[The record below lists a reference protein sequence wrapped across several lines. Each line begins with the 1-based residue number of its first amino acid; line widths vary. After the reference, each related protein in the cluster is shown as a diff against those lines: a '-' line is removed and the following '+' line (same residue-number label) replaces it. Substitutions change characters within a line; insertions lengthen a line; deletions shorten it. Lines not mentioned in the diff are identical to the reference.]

1 MKNISD
7 YLKRFQRAPSDVL
20 GLDVAGSGMKAVRLK
35 RAGGIVSV
43 MSADILPCLP
53 TQESGS
59 SSSVPLVL
67 PKPLRARYLAM
78 TTSEPGAIVKML
90 TMPAHAEK
98 SMDVYVNELMGLTA
112 NSEYRLSYEQVAAN
126 RVEAKVLAVGM
137 PIQTIEFLC
146 GLCPSGHP
154 VPCSIEVSGLASM
167 TAFMRG
173 PGKNHS
179 DDCVAVIDFGARTTL
194 VAFYHKGALVMI
206 RKFDMGAANILKK
219 LQDNLGVDSDVALGI
234 LNDGSFDISRI
245 VHQAMESL
253 LQQLTISWDFVE
265 RREGARIVRL
275 YACGGGTSGC
285 WAREVQ
291 ASTGQEPVLWNPFE
305 GLNVAAEVQAKWKG
319 QESRF
324 SAAIGA
330 ALGVMEAR

>member
-1 MKNISD
+1 MKTISD
-7 YLKRFQRAPSDVL
+7 YLKRFQRGHADVV
-20 GLDVAGSGMKAVRLK
+20 GFDMACSGIKVVRLR
-35 RAGGIVSV
+35 RAHAAVSV
-43 MSADILPCLP
+43 VAADILPLP
-53 TQESGS
+53 STAGADSPS
-59 SSSVPLVL
+59 ITPFVL
-67 PKPLRARYLAM
+67 PKLLRARYMAM
-78 TTSEPGAIVKML
+78 ASSEQGAIIKLL
-90 TMPAHAEK
+90 TVPSHSEK
-98 SMDVYVNELMGLTA
+98 SMDAYVNELMGLTNNA
-112 NSEYRLSYEQVAAN
+112 EYRLAYEQVAVN
-126 RVEAKVLAVGM
+126 RSEHKILAAGM
-137 PIQTIEFLC
+137 PVQTVESLC
-146 GLCPSGHP
+146 GLFPSGTP
-154 VPCSIEVSGLASM
+154 APCSIEVSGLASM

-194 VAFYHKGALVMI
+194 VAFYHKGAVVMI

-234 LNDGSFDISRI
+234 LNDSSFDISRI

-265 RREGARIVRL
+265 RREGTRIVRL

-291 ASTGQEPVLWNPFE
+291 AATGQEPVLWNPFD
-305 GLNVAAEVQAKWKG
+305 GLNVTAEVLSKWKG

-330 ALGVMEAR
+330 ALGAMEAS